1 MAAGGGLK
9 ALLTRACGG
18 GDAAG
23 DPRAR
28 EAAFEELLRLVMISI
43 RAGMGR
49 RLRDHRESADVC
61 QSVAKSFV
69 DDYEA
74 GRVRFETEAQLAAYL
89 QRVVRSKL
97 ADLAR
102 HDVAAKRGGGARA
115 GEQSVGEVPDAAAAG
130 ASAALRA
137 DEAHDRVM
145 RGLTEPEQVL
155 IRLRAQGLSW
165 EQIAAV
171 LDRDAAA
178 LRQQFSRIQ
187 RRLGRSDEAE

>member
-1 MAAGGGLK
+1 MSAGGLK

-49 RLRDHRESADVC
+49 KLRDHRESADVC

-74 GRVRFETEAQLAAYL
+74 GRVKFDSEAQLAAYL

-102 HDVAAKRGGGARA
+102 HDVAAKRGAGARA
-115 GEQSVGEVPDAAAAG
+115 VDQSVGDLHDAAAAG
-130 ASAALRA
+130 ASAVLRT
-137 DEAHDRVM
+137 DEAQR
-145 RGLTEPEQVL
+145 RLFSQLTEPEQVL
-155 IRLRAQGLSW
+155 VRLRAQGLGW

-171 LDRDAAA
+171 LNKDAAA

-187 RRLGRSDEAE
+187 RRLGQSEESN